1 MRTSATRI
9 RRALLWMAALLLTV
23 STGSAVHAQSVTSF
37 VLVDAGTDADIR
49 TLTDGDIIDLTQLSA
64 TALSIRAETSP
75 SPTGS
80 VRFDFAGTTNYQ
92 TENNAPYALN
102 GDSNGDYAAVPELDN
117 AGTYTLIAT
126 PYPQSDA
133 GGTAGT
139 PLSIEVSVETDG
151 GGSGGGGTGSG
162 AFQEDGGLLVIE
174 MESEAPG
181 GDWKEQTAFSGYTGD
196 SYLIWEG
203 SSNLNAPGSGL
214 ITYPIEI
221 TTPGTYKFEWR
232 NAFGTGSSPTEHND
246 SWLKIDADVFYA
258 ERNGNVLCPKGYDPA
273 ENDCTGG
280 TPNGSGS
287 DGWFKVY
294 RSGGG
299 QGDWSWSTRT
309 SDNDAHEIY
318 AQFDSP
324 GTYTIR
330 VSARSDFHA
339 IDRMVLASDAFGG
352 NPRDPSLPESPRGS
366 SADCSVASTGLS
378 GERKL
383 WHPLTL
389 TLEGPCTSEG
399 ATPNPFLDYRLTVD
413 FTHSGS
419 GTTVTVP
426 GYFAADGDA
435 ANTGATSG
443 AAWRAHF
450 TPRET
455 GTWTYEVSF
464 VEGSAGSNIAISTTG
479 GTPTGPDGQTGT
491 FTVGP
496 TDKTGRD
503 HRGKGML
510 TYVGERYLQ
519 FDDGSYF
526 LKGGADSPENLLA
539 YSDFDGTPNGRDYG
553 PHLGDWSS
561 GDPTWGNNRG
571 QGLIGALNY
580 LALDEGMNAF
590 SFLTMNVNGDG
601 DDVWPWTNPSAK
613 ERFDVSKLDQW
624 EIVMT
629 HADALGLFKHFKTQE
644 TENDQY
650 LDGGDLGVERKLY
663 YRELIARFA
672 HHHALNWNLG
682 EEYDVYNEK
691 GDGDQSRLLGY
702 IDYIRSLD
710 AYDHPIVVHTYPNQR
725 DNVYT
730 GLLGE
735 DGFTGPSIQ
744 LGGMNDGEAHDAVTR
759 WLEESENAGRIWNV
773 SVDEPGNA
781 NSGLQPDSDDNH
793 EAAREVM
800 WAVFFAGGDG
810 LEWYFGYSYP
820 DDDLDADDWRS
831 RDQFWDYHRAALDL
845 MRQIPFPTMSSDD
858 GRLGGESGYVFS
870 DGQDRFAV
878 YLKDGG
884 TDATLDLPAGSFDLL
899 WYDPRSGGDFQTGS
913 LADVSGGSNTSLGA
927 PPSDTNQDWVVVALR
942 TDVPLPVEI
951 SAFEATTDGPGVA
964 VLQWATA
971 SETDN
976 ARFDV
981 LHQAPDGEAFVT
993 LGSVDGAGTTTEPQ
1007 SYRFRATDLSA
1018 GTHTFRLRQVDV
1030 DGAATL
1036 SDPTKVT
1043 LVPDRAVAL
1052 SAPAPSPVHTQA
1064 TMTLG
1069 VQSPQPVR
1077 VSLFDVL
1084 GRQVRVLHD
1093 GTVSPAQPVT
1103 ITVRAEQFAPGIYFV
1118 RAVGEQA
1125 TTTRR
1130 IAIVR

>member
-1 MRTSATRI
+1 M
-9 RRALLWMAALLLTV
+9 V
-23 STGSAVHAQSVTSF
+23 SPGSAVQAQSVTSF
-37 VLVDAGTDADIR
+37 VLVDADTDADIR
-49 TLTDGDIIDLTQLSA
+49 TLTDGDIVDLAGLSA

-75 SPTGS
+75 ATTGS

-102 GDSNGDYAAVPELDN
+102 GDSNGDYDPAPELTQ
-117 AGTYTLIAT
+117 GGSYTLTAT
-126 PYPQSDA
+126 PYPQPDA

-139 PLSIEVSVETDG
+139 PLTIDLSVETDE
-151 GGSGGGGTGSG
+151 SGGGGTGGG
-162 AFQEDGGLLVIE
+162 AFQEAGGLLVIE

-181 GDWKEQTAFSGYTGD
+181 RNWEERTTFSGYTGD

-203 SSNLNAPGSGL
+203 SPSLNVPGSGL
-214 ITYPIEI
+214 ITYPVEI
-221 TTPGTYKFEWR
+221 TTPGTYQFEWR
-232 NAFGTGSSPTEHND
+232 NAFGSGSSSTEHND
-246 SWLKIDADVFYA
+246 TWLKIDATVFYA
-258 ERNGNVLCPKGYDPA
+258 ERNGNVLCPEGYDPA
-273 ENDCTGG
+273 ENDCSGG

-294 RSGGG
+294 RSGGSRG
-299 QGDWSWSTRT
+299 AWSWSTRT

-339 IDRMVLASDAFGG
+339 IDRMVLASDAYGG
-352 NPRDPSLPESPRGS
+352 DPRDPSLPESPRGS
-366 SADCSVASTGLS
+366 SAECRVASTGLS
-378 GERKL
+378 GDSKR

-399 ATPNPFLDYRLTVD
+399 ASPNPFLDYRLTVN
-413 FTHSGS
+413 FTHAGS

-435 ANTGATSG
+435 ANTGATAG
-443 AAWRAHF
+443 AAWRAYF

-464 VEGSAGSNIAISTTG
+464 VEGGAGSNVAISTG
-479 GTPTGPDGQTGT
+479 GTPTGPDGQTGS

-496 TDKTGRD
+496 TDKSGRD

-510 TYVGERYLQ
+510 RYVGERYLQ

-561 GDPTWGNNRG
+561 GDPTWGTGRG
-571 QGLIGALNY
+571 KGLVGALNY
-580 LALDEGMNAF
+580 LARDESMNAF

-601 DDVWPWTNPSAK
+601 DDVWPWTAPSAK

-629 HADALGLFKHFKTQE
+629 HADALGLFKHVKTQE

-682 EEYDVYNEK
+682 EEYDVYSEK
-691 GDGDQSRLLGY
+691 NDGDQSRLLGY

-710 AYDHPIVVHTYPNQR
+710 PYDHPIVVHTYPNQR

-759 WLEESENAGRIWNV
+759 WLEESDQAGRIWNV

-781 NSGLQPDSDDNH
+781 NAGLRPDSDNNH
-793 EAAREVM
+793 DAAREVL

-831 RDQFWDYHRAALDL
+831 RDQFWDYHRAALDF
-845 MRQIPFPTMSSDD
+845 MRQVPFPTMSPDD

-884 TDATLDLPAGSFDLL
+884 TGATLDLPTGTFDLL

-913 LADVSGGSNTSLGA
+913 LVDVSGGSNTSLGA
-927 PPSDTNQDWVVVALR
+927 PPSDTNQDWVVVAKR
-942 TDVPLPVEI
+942 TDVPLPVEL
-951 SAFEATTDGPGVA
+951 SAFEATVDGPGVA
-964 VLQWATA
+964 VLQWTTA

-976 ARFDV
+976 AGFDV
-981 LHQAPDGEAFVT
+981 LHQAPGTEAFAS
-993 LGSVDGAGTTTEPQ
+993 LGFVDGTGTTSAPR

-1018 GTHTFRLRQVDV
+1018 GTHTFRLQQVDV
-1030 DGAATL
+1030 DGATTL
-1036 SDPTKVT
+1036 SDPTEVT
-1043 LVPDRAVAL
+1043 LVPSRAVAL
-1052 SAPAPSPVHTQA
+1052 SAPAPSPVHTRA
-1064 TMTLG
+1064 TMTLS
-1069 VQSPQPVR
+1069 VPTPQRVR

-1084 GRQVRVLHD
+1084 GRRVRVLHD
-1093 GTVSPAQPVT
+1093 GAVSPAQPVMV
-1103 ITVRAEQFAPGIYFV
+1103 TVRADQFAPGIYFV

>member
-1 MRTSATRI
+1 MRTTATRPPS
-9 RRALLWMAALLLTV
+9 ALFRVLILVLLF
-23 STGSAVHAQSVTSF
+23 STASVAQAQSVTSF
-37 VLVDAGTDADIR
+37 VLVDAGADTDIR
-49 TLTDGDIIDLTQLSA
+49 TLSEGDVIDLAQLSA
-64 TALSIRAETSP
+64 TSLSIRAETSP
-75 SPTGS
+75 ATTGS
-80 VRFDFAGTTNYQ
+80 VRFDFNGTSNYQ
-92 TENNAPYALN
+92 TENNPPYALN
-102 GDSNGDYAAVPELDN
+102 GDTSGDYDGVPEL
-117 AGTYTLIAT
+117 AQTGTYTLIAT
-126 PYPQSDA
+126 PYPQPDA
-133 GGTAGT
+133 GGAAGT
-139 PLSIEVSVETDG
+139 PLTITFSVETNGD
-151 GGSGGGGTGSG
+151 GSGGGGTDTG
-162 AFQEDGGLLVIE
+162 AFQEEGGLVVIE

-181 GDWKEQTAFSGYTGD
+181 GNWEERTDFSGYTGD

-203 SSNLNAPGSGL
+203 SSNLNTPGSGL

-221 TTPGTYKFEWR
+221 TTTGTYKFEWR
-232 NAFGTGSSPTEHND
+232 NAFGAGSTPTEHND
-246 SWLKIDADVFYA
+246 TWLKIDADAFYA
-258 ERNGNVLCPKGYDPA
+258 ERNGSILCPKGYDPA
-273 ENDCTGG
+273 ENDCSGG

-294 RSGGG
+294 RSGGS
-299 QGDWSWSTRT
+299 QGAWSWSTRT

-324 GTYTIR
+324 GTYTLR

-339 IDRMVLASDAFGG
+339 IDRMVLANDAFGG
-352 NPRDPSLPESPRGS
+352 DPRDPSLPESPRD
-366 SADCSVASTGLS
+366 ATAACNVASTGLS
-378 GERKL
+378 GDSNL

-399 ATPNPFLDYRLTVD
+399 ATPNPFLDYRLTVE
-413 FTHSGS
+413 FSHAGS
-419 GTTVTVP
+419 GTVVTVP

-450 TPRET
+450 TPRQT
-455 GTWTYEVSF
+455 GNWTYEVSF
-464 VEGSAGSNIAISTTG
+464 VEGGPGSNIAISTG
-479 GTPTGPDGQTGT
+479 GTPTGPDGQTGA

-496 TDKTGRD
+496 TDKSGRD

-510 TYVGERYLQ
+510 TYVGDRYLQ

-539 YSDFDGTPNGRDYG
+539 YSDFDGTPDGRDYG

-561 GDPTWGNNRG
+561 GDPTWSSGRG
-571 QGLIGALNY
+571 KGLIGALNY
-580 LALDEGMNAF
+580 LARDEGMNAF

-601 DDVWPWTNPSAK
+601 DDVWPWTSPSAT

-629 HADALGLFKHFKTQE
+629 HADVLGLFKHIKTQE

-691 GDGDQSRLLGY
+691 NDGDQSRLLGY

-730 GLLGE
+730 DLLGE

-781 NSGLQPDSDDNH
+781 NAGLRPDSDDNH
-793 EAAREVM
+793 DAAREVM

-810 LEWYFGYSYP
+810 LEWYFGYGYP

-831 RDQFWDYHRAALDL
+831 RDRFWDFHRAALDF
-845 MRQIPFPTMSSDD
+845 MWQIPFPSMSPDD
-858 GRLGGESGYVFS
+858 ERLGGESGYVFS

-927 PPSDTNQDWVVVALR
+927 PPSDSNQDWVVVAKR
-942 TDVPLPVEI
+942 TDVPLPVEL
-951 SAFEATTDGPGVA
+951 STFEATTDGPAVA
-964 VLQWATA
+964 VLQWTTAT
-971 SETDN
+971 ETDN
-976 ARFDV
+976 AGFDI
-981 LHQAPDGEAFVT
+981 LHRAPGTGAFAT
-993 LGSVDGAGTTTEPQ
+993 LGFVDGAGTTASPQ
-1007 SYRFRATDLSA
+1007 SYRFRATGLSA
-1018 GTHTFRLRQVDV
+1018 GTHTFRLRQVDI
-1030 DGAATL
+1030 DGASTL
-1036 SDPTKVT
+1036 SDPTEVT
-1043 LVPDRAVAL
+1043 LVPDQAVTI
-1052 SAPAPSPVHTQA
+1052 SAPAPSPVRTQA

-1069 VQSPQPVR
+1069 VQTAQPVR
-1077 VSLFDVL
+1077 VSLYDML
-1084 GRQVRVLHD
+1084 GRQVRILHD
-1093 GTVSPAQPVT
+1093 GPVSPAQPVT
-1103 ITVRAEQFAPGIYFV
+1103 VTVQAGQLAPGIYFV
-1118 RAVGEQA
+1118 RAVGAKA
-1125 TTTRR
+1125 TSTRR

>member
-1 MRTSATRI
+1 MRFTATHPPAALF
-9 RRALLWMAALLLTV
+9 RALVLVLFFSTV
-23 STGSAVHAQSVTSF
+23 SVAHAQSVTSF
-37 VLVDAGTDADIR
+37 VLVDADADTDIR
-49 TLTDGDIIDLTQLSA
+49 PLSDGDVIDAAQLSA
-64 TALSIRAETSP
+64 TSLSIRAETSP
-75 SPTGS
+75 ATTGS
-80 VRFDFAGTTNYQ
+80 VRFDFDGTSNYQ
-92 TENNAPYALN
+92 TENNPPYALN
-102 GDSNGDYAAVPELDN
+102 GDTSGDYDGVPEL
-117 AGTYTLIAT
+117 AQTGTYTLIAT
-126 PYPQSDA
+126 PYPQPDA
-133 GGTAGT
+133 GGSAGT
-139 PLSIEVSVETDG
+139 PLTITFSVETNGD
-151 GGSGGGGTGSG
+151 GSGGGGTGTG
-162 AFQEDGGLLVIE
+162 AFQEEGGLLVIE
-174 MESEAPG
+174 VESEAPG
-181 GDWKEQTAFSGYTGD
+181 GDWEERTAFSGYTGD

-203 SSNLNAPGSGL
+203 SSNLNTPGIGL

-232 NAFGTGSSPTEHND
+232 NAFGTGSTPTEHND
-246 SWLKIDADVFYA
+246 TWLKIDADIFYA
-258 ERNGNVLCPKGYDPA
+258 ERNGSTLCPKGYDPA
-273 ENDCTGG
+273 ENDCSGG

-287 DGWFKVY
+287 NGWFKVY
-294 RSGGG
+294 RSGGS
-299 QGDWSWSTRT
+299 QGAWSWSTRT

-324 GTYTIR
+324 GTYSIR

-352 NPRDPSLPESPRGS
+352 NPRDLTLPESTRGS
-366 SADCSVASTGLS
+366 TAECTVASTGLT

-389 TLEGPCTSEG
+389 TLEGPCTSEA
-399 ATPNPFLDYRLTVD
+399 ATPNPFLDYRMTVQ
-413 FTHSGS
+413 FSHASS
-419 GTTVTVP
+419 GTVVTVP

-435 ANTGATSG
+435 ANSGATSG

-455 GTWTYEVSF
+455 GTWTYEVDF
-464 VEGSAGSNIAISTTG
+464 VEGGSGSNIAISTG
-479 GTPTGPDGQTGT
+479 GTPTGPDGQTGS

-496 TDKTGRD
+496 TDKSGRD
-503 HRGKGML
+503 HRSKGIL
-510 TYVGERYLQ
+510 THVGDRYLQ

-539 YSDFDGTPNGRDYG
+539 YSDFDGTPDGRDYD

-561 GDPTWGNNRG
+561 GDPTWSSGRG
-571 QGLIGALNY
+571 KGLIGALNY
-580 LALDEGMNAF
+580 LARDEGMNAF

-624 EIVMT
+624 EIVMS
-629 HADALGLFKHFKTQE
+629 HADALGLFKHIKTQE

-691 GDGDQSRLLGY
+691 NDGDQSRLLGY

-725 DNVYT
+725 DDVYT
-730 GLLGE
+730 DLLGE

-781 NSGLQPDSDDNH
+781 NAGLRPDSDDNH
-793 EAAREVM
+793 DAAREVM

-810 LEWYFGYSYP
+810 LEWYFGYGYP

-831 RDQFWDYHRAALDL
+831 RDQFWDFHRAALEF
-845 MRQIPFPTMSSDD
+845 MRQIPFPSMSPDD
-858 GRLGGESGYVFS
+858 DRLRGEPGYVFS

-884 TDATLDLPAGSFDLL
+884 TDATLDLPSGSFDLL

-927 PPSDTNQDWVVVALR
+927 PPSDSNQDWVVVAKR
-942 TDVPLPVEI
+942 TDVPLPVNL
-951 SAFEATTDGPGVA
+951 SAFDATADGPA
-964 VLQWATA
+964 AALLQWTTA
-971 SETDN
+971 RETNND
-976 ARFDV
+976 RFDI
-981 LHQAPDGEAFVT
+981 LHQAPGSDAFAPI
-993 LGSVDGAGTTTEPQ
+993 GSVDGAGTTTVPQ
-1007 SYRFRATDLSA
+1007 SYSFEATGLSP
-1018 GTHTFRLRQVDV
+1018 GTHAFRLKQVDV
-1030 DGAATL
+1030 DGASAL
-1036 SDPTKVT
+1036 SDPTEVT
-1043 LVPDRAVAL
+1043 LVPDQAVTL

-1069 VQSPQPVR
+1069 VQTAQPVR
-1077 VSLFDVL
+1077 VSLFDML

-1093 GTVSPAQPVT
+1093 GPVSPAQPVT
-1103 ITVRAEQFAPGIYFV
+1103 VTVRAGQLAPGIYFV
-1118 RAVGEQA
+1118 RAVGAQA